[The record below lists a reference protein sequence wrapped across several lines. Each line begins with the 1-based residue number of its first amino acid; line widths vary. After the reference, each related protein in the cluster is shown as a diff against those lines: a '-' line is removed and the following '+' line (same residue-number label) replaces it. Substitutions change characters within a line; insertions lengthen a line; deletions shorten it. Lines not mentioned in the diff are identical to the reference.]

1 MNGLSLQLKVN
12 EAFEILKR
20 RTCSNPNQ
28 RLPKVEILRS
38 AIEYIENLE
47 DLLQQSG
54 NPIGSASQLS
64 GTSLMNCSSIFSN
77 PLRNSCL
84 SNGNEYSVSQSNPLQ
99 NNSKLSHNFLGK
111 TFGSNR

>member
-1 MNGLSLQLKVN
+1 MN

-47 DLLQQSG
+47 DLLQQNG
-54 NPIGSASQLS
+54 NNGANGSQLS
-64 GTSLMNCSSIFSN
+64 GAPLLNGNAIFSIN
-77 PLRNSCL
+77 HSR
-84 SNGNEYSVSQSNPLQ
+84 NGNINSEDHNNRYLVSQSN
-99 NNSKLSHNFLGK
+99 
-111 TFGSNR
+111 RV

>member
-1 MNGLSLQLKVN
+1 MLLFKVN

-47 DLLQQSG
+47 DLLQQSAS
-54 NPIGSASQLS
+54 PIA
-64 GTSLMNCSSIFSN
+64 NCSQILPMQSSRIANFGAEYTVSVD
-77 PLRNSCL
+77 LRVIQTLRVTNAFVICVQTHES
-84 SNGNEYSVSQSNPLQ
+84 Y
-99 NNSKLSHNFLGK
+99 
-111 TFGSNR
+111 R

>member
-1 MNGLSLQLKVN
+1 MNFKKSLNEFNFVRKVN

-47 DLLQQSG
+47 DLLQQNG
-54 NPIGSASQLS
+54 NNGGNGSQLS
-64 GTSLMNCSSIFSN
+64 GAPLLNGSAIFSIN
-77 PLRNSCL
+77 HSR
-84 SNGNEYSVSQSNPLQ
+84 NGNLNSEDHSLYLVSQSN
-99 NNSKLSHNFLGK
+99 FA
-111 TFGSNR
+111 